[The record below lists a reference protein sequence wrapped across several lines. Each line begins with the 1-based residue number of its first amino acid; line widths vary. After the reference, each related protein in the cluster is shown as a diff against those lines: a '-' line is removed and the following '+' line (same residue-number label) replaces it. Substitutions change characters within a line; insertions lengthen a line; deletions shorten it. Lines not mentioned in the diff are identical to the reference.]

1 MTTTAAVA
9 NASTAT
15 STATTANQM
24 KRKYKEGDDAG
35 DNKEPPMPAK
45 NGTGMIKAAV
55 SAFDKVVPSSQATL
69 TSSTHPKLVG
79 NAPAN
84 ANNKHNDKSS
94 LLAPPSGGGVGVG
107 GQTLLDES
115 YFSPTFVENLMKEM
129 ALKQEQFLHKTQML
143 ELYRVS
149 YEHATCVASRLLSQ
163 ASIMKTTKES
173 EAVNQRLLTSY
184 MAVLQNLEACNAF
197 AMAEAGFIER
207 EYQGLATIQNLL
219 RSVAEGR
226 AIKRKATLV
235 TTKTSDVTNHYHVPL
250 RLGDAAMSPGG
261 DTAVDPPASMDI
273 IKPSPIKKAKTVAL
287 DERSV
292 NVGQAECG
300 RGGTSG
306 GEKESAKT
314 TAKSGSGADQHV
326 THM

>member
-45 NGTGMIKAAV
+45 NGTGTIKAAV

-69 TSSTHPKLVG
+69 TSSTHPKFVS
-79 NAPAN
+79 NALAN
-84 ANNKHNDKSS
+84 ANNKHN
-94 LLAPPSGGGVGVG
+94 GVGVG

-149 YEHATCVASRLLSQ
+149 YEHANCVASRLLSQ
-163 ASIMKTTKES
+163 ASTMKTTKES
-173 EAVNQRLLTSY
+173 EVVNQRLLTSY

-197 AMAEAGFIER
+197 AVAEAGFIAR
-207 EYQGLATIQNLL
+207 EYQGLTTIQNLL
-219 RSVAEGR
+219 RNVAEGR
-226 AIKRKATLV
+226 AMKRKATLV
-235 TTKTSDVTNHYHVPL
+235 TTKTSDVTNHYHAPL
-250 RLGDAAMSPGG
+250 RQGDAAMAPGG

-292 NVGQAECG
+292 NVGQAECDS
-300 RGGTSG
+300 GGTSG
-306 GEKESAKT
+306 GEKESAKM
-314 TAKSGSGADQHV
+314 TAKSGSGADLHV